1 MFFHDHNV
9 THLSDVFNLLSGPFF
24 LLFHEVMLK
33 KTQWSNESKM
43 SELVIPSKEDIF
55 KSKFKDSEVVRH

>member
-1 MFFHDHNV
+1 MFFHDHNA

-43 SELVIPSKEDIF
+43 SGASNSYEI
-55 KSKFKDSEVVRH
+55 RHFQK